1 MITVDE
7 KTAIVGVAELRDQTA
22 EVLKQLKKYKIILTR
37 RNKPVGVLI
46 DYDEYEK
53 ISRIEDEFED
63 LVLGLMAKE
72 RSKRKGRKTIS
83 LEEAEKKAGLR

>member
-7 KTAIVGVAELRDQTA
+7 KTTIVGVAELRDQVG
-22 EVLKQLKKYKIILTR
+22 EVLKQLKKHKVILTR
-37 RNKPVGVLI
+37 RNKPVGVLL

-53 ISRIEDEFED
+53 ISRIEEEFED

-72 RSKRKGRKTIS
+72 RAQRKGRKTVS
-83 LEEAEKKAGLR
+83 LEEAEKKVGLK

>member
-1 MITVDE
+1 VITVDE
-7 KTAIVGVAELRDQTA
+7 KTTIVGVAELRDQTA
-22 EVLKQLKKYKIILTR
+22 EVLKQLKKYKVILTR
-37 RNKPVGVLI
+37 RNKPVGVII

>member
-7 KTAIVGVAELRDQTA
+7 KTTIVGVAELRN
-22 EVLKQLKKYKIILTR
+22 EIVKVIKELKKHKVILTR

-53 ISRIEDEFED
+53 ISRIEEEFED
-63 LVLGLMAKE
+63 LVLGLIARE
-72 RSKRKGRKTIS
+72 RSQRKGRRTIT
-83 LEEAEKKAGLR
+83 LEDAEKKVGLR

>member
-7 KTAIVGVAELRDQTA
+7 KTIIVGVAELRDHVV
-22 EVLKQLKKYKIILTR
+22 EVLKQLKNHKVILTS

-53 ISRIEDEFED
+53 ISRIEEEFED
-63 LVLGLMAKE
+63 LVLSLVARE
-72 RSKRKGRKTIS
+72 RSKRKGRKTIT
-83 LEEAEKKAGLR
+83 LEEAEKKVGLR

>member
-7 KTAIVGVAELRDQTA
+7 KTAIVGVAELRDHTA
-22 EVLKQLKKYKIILTR
+22 EVLKQLKKYKVILTR

-83 LEEAEKKAGLR
+83 LEEAEKKVGLR

>member
-7 KTAIVGVAELRDQTA
+7 KTTIVGVAELRDQTA
-22 EVLKQLKKYKIILTR
+22 EVLKQLKKYKVILTR
-37 RNKPVGVLI
+37 RNKPVGVII

>member
-7 KTAIVGVAELRDQTA
+7 KTTIVGVAELRDQVA
-22 EVLKQLKKYKIILTR
+22 NVLKQLKKHKVILTR
-37 RNKPVGVLI
+37 RNKPVGVIL

-53 ISRIEDEFED
+53 ISRIEEDFED

-72 RSKRKGRKTIS
+72 RAQRKGRKTVS
-83 LEEAEKKAGLR
+83 LEEAEKKVGLK

>member
-1 MITVDE
+1 VITVDE
-7 KTAIVGVAELRDQTA
+7 KTTIVGVAELRDHTA
-22 EVLKQLKKYKIILTR
+22 EVLKQLKKYKVILTR

-72 RSKRKGRKTIS
+72 RSTRKGRKTIS

>member
-7 KTAIVGVAELRDQTA
+7 KTTIVGVAELRD
-22 EVLKQLKKYKIILTR
+22 EIVKVIKELKKHKVILTR

-53 ISRIEDEFED
+53 ISRIEEEFED
-63 LVLGLMAKE
+63 LVLGLIARE
-72 RSKRKGRKTIS
+72 RSQRKGRRTIT
-83 LEEAEKKAGLR
+83 LEDAEKKVGLR